1 MTRTATTPS
10 PRRAR
15 TTTPRSESPPERLWR
30 AAWVLPVTAP
40 PVRDGAV
47 LVRDGAIAAV
57 GPAAE
62 LTAAAPRATVRD
74 LGSCILCPGLVDA
87 HCHLEWSLLDG
98 LLPPA
103 EFSRWLG
110 RLLPLRPRLTPD
122 DHRTAARFGA
132 LRALE
137 AGTTTVSDSGP
148 TGAGAQA
155 LAESGL
161 RGLVHLE
168 AFGREAGDAADA
180 AADVLLARAAELDAQ
195 IGPRG
200 RVGISPHAPYTVGPD
215 YWRALLAR
223 AGDRERPWATHL
235 AESAAEERV
244 IASGD
249 GPLGDLFAAG
259 GLEPGRWPGPAQA
272 GPVARAELAGVLRPG
287 LVAAHCVRLGPGDP
301 RRLAGAGVAVAHC
314 PRSNLHLRCGR
325 APLEELRDAGVAVG
339 LGTDSPASGGDYDLR
354 AEARACRRAHAEVHP
369 LDDGALLRLITAD
382 AARAVGMEAT
392 VGSLAPGLRAD
403 LLAVAPAG
411 DRTAPE
417 GLLMDPRSTVEM
429 VVIDGDVAVERGV
442 ATGLDGERLRA
453 RAAEVRQRLC

>member
-1 MTRTATTPS
+1 M
-10 PRRAR
+10 
-15 TTTPRSESPPERLWR
+15 
-30 AAWVLPVTAP
+30 
-40 PVRDGAV
+40 

-57 GPAAE
+57 GPAAA
-62 LTAAAPRATVRD
+62 LTAAAPRAAVRD
-74 LGSCILCPGLVDA
+74 LGSCILSPGLVDA

-103 EFSRWLG
+103 EFAQWLG
-110 RLLPLRPRLTPD
+110 RLLPLRPLLSAD
-122 DHRTAARFGA
+122 DHLTAARFGA

-137 AGTTTVSDSGP
+137 AGTTTVADSGP

-180 AADVLLARAAELDAQ
+180 AADALLARAAGLDAR

-223 AGDRERPWATHL
+223 AGGEGRPWATHL

-287 LVAAHCVRLGPGDP
+287 LVAAHCVRLGPGDA
-301 RRLAGAGVAVAHC
+301 RRLAGAGVGVAHC
-314 PRSNLHLRCGR
+314 PRSNAHLRCGR
-325 APLEELRDAGVAVG
+325 APLEELQGAGVAVG

-354 AEARACRRAHAEVHP
+354 AEARACRRAHAEVHA
-369 LDDGALLRLITAD
+369 LDAAALLRLITHD
-382 AARAVGMEAT
+382 AARAIGMET
-392 VGSLAPGLRAD
+392 LVGGLAPGRRAD
-403 LLAVAPAG
+403 LLAVAPG
-411 DRTAPE
+411 GGGGAPE
-417 GLLMDPRSTVEM
+417 DLLMDPASTVEV
-429 VVIDGDVAVERGV
+429 VVIDGEVAFERGV
-442 ATGLDGERLRA
+442 AAGFDGERVRA